1 MAKRKRNPSAKNKV
15 NGVNSKNALVDLN
28 NGPILEPESN
38 LNKNNNGIIK
48 KVLITFF
55 AVFLAFNIV
64 ELFVFMG
71 KAMHKDKY
79 PALVGTWPHNYK
91 GCTSIGEYGDMIYAV
106 DNTRGD
112 VYINNKTTGKA
123 VRVLNFKEGVCSALQ
138 DSKGFVYVLT
148 RNSGILKLDPKNY
161 SVIAKYNPENSGPFS
176 WMDIDSGDNFFLVNP
191 TSDIIYKFDNNFK
204 KTISFGG
211 QGDGPDGFF
220 NAGKIFTGPDGEL
233 YAMNFMKKGGLEI
246 KIFSSGGKILEN
258 WPVKEIKNFDSLTNM
273 AVASNGDAYINDTQK
288 SRICVFNMKGKFLG
302 SFSGT
307 EDKTF
312 MIQYAASVTGGKNG
326 LIYVF
331 TYNIGIFKNMD
342 YTK

>member
-15 NGVNSKNALVDLN
+15 IGVNSKNALVDLN

-138 DSKGFVYVLT
+138 DSKGVV
-148 RNSGILKLDPKNY
+148 
-161 SVIAKYNPENSGPFS
+161 
-176 WMDIDSGDNFFLVNP
+176 
-191 TSDIIYKFDNNFK
+191 
-204 KTISFGG
+204 
-211 QGDGPDGFF
+211 
-220 NAGKIFTGPDGEL
+220 
-233 YAMNFMKKGGLEI
+233 
-246 KIFSSGGKILEN
+246 
-258 WPVKEIKNFDSLTNM
+258 
-273 AVASNGDAYINDTQK
+273 
-288 SRICVFNMKGKFLG
+288 
-302 SFSGT
+302 
-307 EDKTF
+307 
-312 MIQYAASVTGGKNG
+312 
-326 LIYVF
+326 
-331 TYNIGIFKNMD
+331 
-342 YTK
+342 